1 MVITGSIDRID
12 RLPSG
17 GIEVIDYKTGKVSS
31 QKDVTESLQ
40 LSIYALAC
48 RDALGLGTPERVTLY
63 FTESATR
70 MSTTRTDEQL
80 DLARAAIL
88 ERVARMRTGDFTATP
103 SARACGWCD
112 YARMCPERVG

>member
-1 MVITGSIDRID
+1 MIDRID

-17 GIEVIDYKTGKVSS
+17 GIEVIDYKTGRIGS
-31 QKDVTESLQ
+31 QKNVQESLQ

-48 RDALGLGTPERVTLY
+48 RDALSLATPERVTLY

-80 DLARAAIL
+80 DTARH
-88 ERVARMRTGDFTATP
+88 
-103 SARACGWCD
+103 
-112 YARMCPERVG
+112 